1 MKMASALCVQIV
13 LERCAVQPSDVQCRL
28 LIYETLSLGL
38 GDLLLTESMQE
49 AQGLWGAGYS
59 PQQECVVQEIPGK
72 NTAHF
77 KKHRGARLHLPR
89 DCIGVWC
96 VVCAAQLNLSSLTVV
111 FLGCHGEA
119 IITLWQF
126 QFVWLSNPQQI
137 MQKCLSLQNIPS

>member
-13 LERCAVQPSDVQCRL
+13 LERCAVQPPDVQRRL

-38 GDLLLTESMQE
+38 GDQLLTESMQE

-96 VVCAAQLNLSSLTVV
+96 VQLSSTSVHLGLY
-111 FLGCHGEA
+111 FLGVTGKPSLHYGN
-119 IITLWQF
+119 
-126 QFVWLSNPQQI
+126 SNLYGYQI
-137 MQKCLSLQNIPS
+137 HSN